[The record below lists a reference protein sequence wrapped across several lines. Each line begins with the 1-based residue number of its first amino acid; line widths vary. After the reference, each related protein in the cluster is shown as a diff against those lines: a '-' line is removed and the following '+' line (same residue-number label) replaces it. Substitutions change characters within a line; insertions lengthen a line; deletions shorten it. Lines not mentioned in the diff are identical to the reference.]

1 MTLAG
6 EPLRLT
12 STEYHL
18 LEVLAHNAGRIVEND
33 VLLQRVLGYER
44 GDESESLKVLIY
56 RLRQKIEPGPANPRY
71 VLTER
76 GVSYSLSAAC

>member
-12 STEYHL
+12 NTEYHL

-33 VLLQRVLGYER
+33 VLLQRVWGYER

-56 RLRQKIEPGPANPRY
+56 RLRQKIEPDPTNPRY

-76 GVSYSLSAAC
+76 GVGYSLSAAR